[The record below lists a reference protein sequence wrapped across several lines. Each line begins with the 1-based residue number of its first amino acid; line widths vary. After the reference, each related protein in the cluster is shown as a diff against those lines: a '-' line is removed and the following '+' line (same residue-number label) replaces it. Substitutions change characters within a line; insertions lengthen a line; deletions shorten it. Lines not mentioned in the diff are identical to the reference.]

1 MVGAILVGDLDGE
14 DGHLLGK
21 KDLLHIKEGG
31 IPAPLPLLLV
41 GDGQSA
47 PDQDVPENV
56 FVVNGHQMF
65 LQQVS
70 FVKTVLDF
78 S

>member
-1 MVGAILVGDLDGE
+1 MVGAILVGDLDGK

-21 KDLLHIKEGG
+21 TDLLHIKDGG
-31 IPAPLPLLLV
+31 ISAPLPLLLV

>member
-1 MVGAILVGDLDGE
+1 MVGAILVGDLDGK

-21 KDLLHIKEGG
+21 TDLLHGKDGG
-31 IPAPLPLLLV
+31 ISVPLPLLLV
-41 GDGQSA
+41 GDGRSA